1 MRELVYELLL
11 RGPKVLLATF
21 VGIIAWGVFTSL
33 VGAQPTPELW
43 ILCFIGGGIF
53 VLLVQEG
60 PI

>member
-1 MRELVYELLL
+1 MRELFFELAL
-11 RGPKVLLATF
+11 RLPKV
-21 VGIIAWGVFTSL
+21 IIATLIAVLAYAIATGMG
-33 VGAQPTPELW
+33 GAAPTVELW

>member
-1 MRELVYELLL
+1 MRELIFELLL
-11 RGPKVLLATF
+11 RLPKVILASI
-21 VGIIAWGVFTSL
+21 VGLVAWAISTGPGQAAS
-33 VGAQPTPELW
+33 TPELW

>member
-11 RGPKVLLATF
+11 RGPKVILATLIGVLAYAIATG
-21 VGIIAWGVFTSL
+21 VG
-33 VGAQPTPELW
+33 GAAPTVELW

-53 VLLVQEG
+53 ILLVQEG

>member
-21 VGIIAWGVFTSL
+21 VGILAWGVFTSFA
-33 VGAQPTPELW
+33 GAAPTAELW
-43 ILCFIGGGIF
+43 ILCFIGGGVF

>member
-1 MRELVYELLL
+1 
-11 RGPKVLLATF
+11 VLAYAIAT
-21 VGIIAWGVFTSL
+21 GLG
-33 VGAQPTPELW
+33 GAAPTVELW

>member
-11 RGPKVLLATF
+11 RGPKVIIASFVGLIAWALAT
-21 VGIIAWGVFTSL
+21 GLA
-33 VGAQPTPELW
+33 GAAPTPELW
-43 ILCFIGGGIF
+43 VLCFIGGGVF